1 MFAVSTRPGPS
12 RPAAL
17 SRARSAFQEK
27 ADLFEESIAGRRML
41 QEQMVSTGEGDEMSA
56 GDTGGQVA
64 PCVERTYDVAPHMH
78 DKNRRLLWPEDP
90 RCRNRRRHRNIA
102 PRTRARSFQLQL
114 VEMVC
119 LLVGCAWDEPRGEH
133 FPKAWTIRAPS
144 DPHQSRHRIAGSWR
158 SRSAS
163 LTSSYPASRP
173 NRLPQHTE
181 KSVPGSQ
188 AEGWGLPGARNRR
201 RLGLN
206 RQQSGGCRF
215 KRQVRSTTDVD
226 LTSPFCTSTG
236 R

>member
-1 MFAVSTRPGPS
+1 MTRTG
-12 RPAAL
+12 
-17 SRARSAFQEK
+17 AF
-27 ADLFEESIAGRRML
+27 F
-41 QEQMVSTGEGDEMSA
+41 
-56 GDTGGQVA
+56 GQKIRD
-64 PCVERTYDVAPHMH
+64 VEIPD
-78 DKNRRLLWPEDP
+78 DIE
-90 RCRNRRRHRNIA
+90 IA

-119 LLVGCAWDEPRGEH
+119 LLVGSAWDEPPGDH

-158 SRSAS
+158 SRSTS

-173 NRLPQHTE
+173 NSLPQHTD